1 MYLPFDAALGICAQD
16 DGFLDKP
23 RWDFAATAA
32 DQYPLLLHFHPLTI
46 YRHQVCKQADVVL
59 ALVLDGKDV
68 PMAVKRASFDYYQQ
82 VTVHD
87 STLSASAF
95 NVLAS
100 EIGDGDAAWRYF
112 QDTVR
117 VDLEDRKSTRLNS
130 SH

>member
-68 PMAVKRASFDYYQQ
+68 PMAVKRASR
-82 VTVHD
+82 
-87 STLSASAF
+87 
-95 NVLAS
+95 S
-100 EIGDGDAAWRYF
+100 EEHTSELQSLMR
-112 QDTVR
+112 
-117 VDLEDRKSTRLNS
+117 NS
-130 SH
+130 YADFCLKNKKTTTNTTHAPHRPH